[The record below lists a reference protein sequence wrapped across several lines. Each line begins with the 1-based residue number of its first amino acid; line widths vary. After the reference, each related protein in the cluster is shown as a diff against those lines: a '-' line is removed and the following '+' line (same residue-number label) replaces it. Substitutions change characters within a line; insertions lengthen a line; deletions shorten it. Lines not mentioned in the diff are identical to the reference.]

1 MKLIGSLMEVQFRE
15 ELQNSWL
22 SLKQGRSNYIM
33 RMLQGKMGKINKAFI
48 LNWVPEQGEV
58 FYLILVNGCDVVGIE
73 IEKESDS
80 ILEFEVTS
88 VLDYKKTLRS
98 RREKVQLA
106 VALDL
111 SK

>member
-1 MKLIGSLMEVQFRE
+1 
-15 ELQNSWL
+15 
-22 SLKQGRSNYIM
+22 M
-33 RMLQGKMGKINKAFI
+33 RMLQGKMGEINKAFI
-48 LNWVPEQGEV
+48 LNWVPEQGG
-58 FYLILVNGCDVVGIE
+58 YLILVNGCDVVGIE
-73 IEKESDS
+73 IEKESNS

-88 VLDYKKTLRS
+88 VLDYRKTLRS